1 MRFVREISG
10 EGMCQVGAP
19 SVEKAGKKL
28 LLRAIADGC
37 ATPEYVTVS
46 WGNS

>member
-1 MRFVREISG
+1 MRFVRQISG

-28 LLRAIADGC
+28 IADGC
-37 ATPEYVTVS
+37 DTPEYVTVS
-46 WGNS
+46 RGNS